1 MKHQFLQICI
11 GLADAVL
18 QLETLGNRQAF
29 LKEILMVMES
39 LLGPLL
45 LSIYVNE
52 TSMPVKCD
60 LFLYVQYLSLI
71 SQSENDK
78 DIGRQLNEDFG
89 NICDWFVDFKL
100 QKQPLKVF
108 Y

>member
-1 MKHQFLQICI
+1 
-11 GLADAVL
+11 
-18 QLETLGNRQAF
+18 
-29 LKEILMVMES
+29 MES

-45 LSIYVNE
+45 LLTYVNE
-52 TSMPVKCD
+52 ISMAVKYD

-71 SQSENDK
+71 CQSENDK

-100 QKQPLKVF
+100 QKKPLKVF